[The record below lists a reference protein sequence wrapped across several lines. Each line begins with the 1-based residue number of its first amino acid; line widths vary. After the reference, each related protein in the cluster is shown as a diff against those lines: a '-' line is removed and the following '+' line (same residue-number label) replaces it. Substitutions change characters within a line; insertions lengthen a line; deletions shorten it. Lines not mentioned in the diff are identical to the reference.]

1 VRDLI
6 CGMLADPVT
15 RAAMAKV
22 APVASP
28 GSASDALA
36 DLQLRRERLIDLYTD
51 GDIDRATFRARQT
64 KLDDQIRAVERGVA
78 GGSGP
83 EAMPTIP
90 STFDELVTTWD
101 ESGIEFQRR
110 LVEILLQPIM
120 VNPAGARRKIFDPER
135 LAVTPTA

>member
-1 VRDLI
+1 MATSTVRRSV
-6 CGMLADPVT
+6 LAK
-15 RAAMAKV
+15 R
-22 APVASP
+22 S
-28 GSASDALA
+28 
-36 DLQLRRERLIDLYTD
+36 
-51 GDIDRATFRARQT
+51 
-64 KLDDQIRAVERGVA
+64 
-78 GGSGP
+78 SGP